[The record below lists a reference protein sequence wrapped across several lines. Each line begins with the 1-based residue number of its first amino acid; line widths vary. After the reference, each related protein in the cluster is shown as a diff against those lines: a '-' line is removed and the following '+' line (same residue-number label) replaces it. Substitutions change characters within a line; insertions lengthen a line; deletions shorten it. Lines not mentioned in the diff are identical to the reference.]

1 MSCFTFYNKGML
13 ITDVTRRLF
22 NFIPMILRSPT
33 EKEKA
38 ISGLSLIDTETTENT
53 ENTEN
58 ETVQQG

>member
-1 MSCFTFYNKGML
+1 MDVAQACK
-13 ITDVTRRLF
+13 IIIQADVTRWLF
-22 NFIPMILRSPT
+22 NFISMIPRFTIT

-53 ENTEN
+53 EN